1 MGAYMK
7 TVGVN
12 LHTKMKVLSKLIFIN
27 ESTDSIK
34 FQYVKEHK
42 STNSTRGI
50 INGEVPKE
58 LKDREYK

>member
-1 MGAYMK
+1 MK
-7 TVGVN
+7 TVGMN
-12 LHTKMKVLSKLIFIN
+12 LHTKMKVFGKLIFIN

-42 STNSTRGI
+42 PTNSTRGI

-58 LKDREYK
+58 LKDRKYK